1 MEHKRIRLHMLYHQ
15 LHMFLPLKINLKT
28 YKNKPITILI
38 ELIKLA
44 FNLQVLVNSFY
55 NRESQYS

>member
-1 MEHKRIRLHMLYHQ
+1 MLYHQ

>member
-1 MEHKRIRLHMLYHQ
+1 
-15 LHMFLPLKINLKT
+15 MFLPLKINLKT